1 MTSRRAFNKIARVV
15 LIAGGAAIF
24 APASL
29 ARAESASA
37 DVSNAKIAAP
47 GSAVGLA
54 EPAPATES
62 QVLAEWLR
70 KGRELTSLRS
80 KIGSARFDVLT
91 ATVWANPSLSVSADV
106 LASGYAVN
114 GNSGFGPQVSVALPI
129 FGQIAMRRE
138 EATAN
143 LRVTEVEVLEEIWE
157 RSADVEAAMLDR
169 AFADAEVQELE
180 RNLRELERISRI
192 VSTRAAA
199 GANSVYDTLRVS
211 TTEATFRAGLATATT
226 ERERAEAKL
235 LSLVAVPGLKAA
247 PVTREGML
255 AFLGPENERALI
267 GLARQ
272 RRPDL
277 ELARRGV
284 LAAEAS
290 AARYRREVAPIPTV
304 SFGPY
309 FSQVPASVY
318 LQGSISVPIPL
329 FDRNQGA
336 IGHALTQADGQRALA
351 DAIEQRIG
359 IEVHGAWQARERA
372 RDALKAF
379 REGGLKATDELVARA
394 EVSYQAGTFAILDLL
409 DADRAV
415 WDARAQALELE
426 KAFAEAEAELEHA
439 AVLLPMRGSFDAD
452 NH

>member
-1 MTSRRAFNKIARVV
+1 VTGRRALSKIAGVV
-15 LIAGGAAIF
+15 LIAGGASIV
-24 APASL
+24 APSPL
-29 ARAESASA
+29 ARAEGVAA
-37 DVSNAKIAAP
+37 DSNAKVTAP
-47 GSAVGLA
+47 GSAFGVA
-54 EPAPATES
+54 DPAPATES
-62 QVLAEWLR
+62 QVLDEWLR
-70 KGRELTSLRS
+70 QGRELTSVRT

-91 ATVWANPSLSVSADV
+91 ATVWANPSVSVSADL
-106 LASGYAVN
+106 LASGSAVN
-114 GNSGFGPQVSVALPI
+114 GNSGFGPQLSVALPI
-129 FGQIAMRRE
+129 FGQIEMRRA

-143 LRVTEVEVLEEIWE
+143 LRVAEVEVLDEIWE

-180 RNLRELERISRI
+180 HNLRELERISRI

-267 GLARQ
+267 ALARQ

-284 LAAEAS
+284 LAAQAS

-309 FSQVPASVY
+309 FTQVPTSVY

-329 FDRNQGA
+329 FDRNQGP

-351 DAIEQRIG
+351 EAIEQRIG

-409 DADRAV
+409 DAYRAV

-439 AVLLPMRGSFDAD
+439 AVLLPMRSSFAAD
-452 NH
+452 SH